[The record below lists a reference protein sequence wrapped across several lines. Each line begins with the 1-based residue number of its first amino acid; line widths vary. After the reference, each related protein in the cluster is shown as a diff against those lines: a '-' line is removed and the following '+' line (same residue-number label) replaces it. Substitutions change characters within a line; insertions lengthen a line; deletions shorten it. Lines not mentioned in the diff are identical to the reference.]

1 MGQSGRQFLR
11 RSGTPATFGSVHDL
25 ATELRLDEA
34 GYRRA
39 FELAGLAP
47 GRDDWLRWLDRFLTA
62 CGALLMVAGIAAF
75 FAWNWAGL
83 HPLAKFALIQAGIVA
98 AVLIVLWR
106 GMDSIGGRAAF
117 VAAACL
123 VGVLLAVF
131 GQVYQTGADPY
142 GLFLAWAVLVLP
154 WAIVG
159 RQAGLWLL
167 FQVLLNLTLILY
179 WIQVLHPPDGWWQLT
194 QLLGPLVWLGSTV
207 MDWRLASLLF
217 GLNAGAI
224 VAWELAAS
232 RGSPWL
238 QSRWF
243 PRLVG
248 LIALYTVLGPTLVMI
263 FAAGMEHHA
272 RIAIVSPL
280 LFAAALGA
288 SLCYYQYAK
297 LDLFMLTIAMFGGIL
312 AIMAL
317 AIRYLFADFGSTL
330 FLALLLIGL
339 VAGAAVWLR
348 TISQRWEAVA

>member
-1 MGQSGRQFLR
+1 MGQSGR

-25 ATELRLDEA
+25 ATELGLDQD

-39 FELAGLAP
+39 FELANLVP
-47 GRDDWLRWLDRFLTA
+47 GRRDWLRWIDRFLIA
-62 CGALLMVAGIAAF
+62 FAALLIVAGIAAF

-83 HPLAKFALIQAGIVA
+83 QHIAKLALIQGGVAA
-98 AVLIVLWR
+98 AVLVVIWR
-106 GMDSIGGRAAF
+106 GMDSIAGRAAF
-117 VAAACL
+117 VAAAFL

-142 GLFLAWAVLVLP
+142 GLFLAWAVMILP

-159 RQAGLWLL
+159 RQAGLWLM
-167 FQVLLNLTLILY
+167 FQTLLGLTLILC
-179 WIQVLHPPDGWWQLT
+179 WTQVLHPPDGWWQVT
-194 QLLGPLVWLGSTV
+194 RLLGPLVWLGSTV

-217 GLNAGAI
+217 GLNAAAI
-224 VAWELAAS
+224 VAWELTAS
-232 RGSPWL
+232 RGSAWL

-248 LIALYTVLGPTLVMI
+248 VVAMFTVLGPTLVMI

-272 RIAIVSPL
+272 RIAIVSPF
-280 LFAAALGA
+280 LFAAALAA
-288 SLCYYQYAK
+288 SLWYYQYRR

-312 AIMAL
+312 VIMAL

-330 FLALLLIGL
+330 FLALLLTGL

-348 TISQRWEAVA
+348 TISQRWQAIA